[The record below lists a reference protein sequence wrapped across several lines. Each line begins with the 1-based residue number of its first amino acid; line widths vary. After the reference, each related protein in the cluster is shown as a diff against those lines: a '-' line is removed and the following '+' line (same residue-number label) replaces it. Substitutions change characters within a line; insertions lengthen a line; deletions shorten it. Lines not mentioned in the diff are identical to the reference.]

1 MKIRTATILLPA
13 ALSICAVMAA
23 QTDPGDSFPSEITTR
38 DGRVYR
44 HVERLRTEPDGLLVN
59 YEPAPGGYGLAK
71 LKFRDLPD
79 DLRRRYGYDEKKS
92 SDYEAQQAQAVGSWM
107 HARAAEETAMIRYRD
122 LAEFHRSL
130 AGDESVS
137 YTAALETNGTVSAH
151 GFTQTAP
158 SQTVTNVGLSDYA
171 NPYYRGGWFGNGI
184 YSPPYVI
191 QRNLPP
197 GMQ

>member
-1 MKIRTATILLPA
+1 MRATAIPCARPRRSARLHHA
-13 ALSICAVMAA
+13 ARPPNPPYPLC
-23 QTDPGDSFPSEITTR
+23 G
-38 DGRVYR
+38 
-44 HVERLRTEPDGLLVN
+44 

-92 SDYEAQQAQAVGSWM
+92 ADYEAQQAQAVGSSM
-107 HARAAEETAMIRYRD
+107 HTRAADETAMIRYRD
-122 LAEFHRSL
+122 LAESHRSL

-137 YTAALETNGTVSAH
+137 YTATLETNGTVSAH
-151 GFTQTAP
+151 GFTQTTP